1 MSIKKYEF
9 TGETKTIDTITLKRI
24 KRLSDGRLGGWIEK
38 EENLSQEG
46 ACWVFDEAQVS
57 GSARVSGSAQVSGL
71 AQVSGSAQVFGL
83 ARVYYSARVSG
94 SAQVYESAQ
103 VSGLAQVS
111 GSARVYDSSWVSG
124 SALVSGLAWV
134 SGSARV
140 ISLSCLFHIIWKSYS
155 ITITP
160 QNIAIGCRLWER
172 GTFNKTYRQIGKDEG
187 MNDELIN
194 QFKSI
199 VKLGTSI
206 VERVK

>member
-46 ACWVFDEAQVS
+46 ACWVFDE
-57 GSARVSGSAQVSGL
+57 
-71 AQVSGSAQVFGL
+71 
-83 ARVYYSARVSG
+83 
-94 SAQVYESAQ
+94 
-103 VSGLAQVS
+103 AQVS